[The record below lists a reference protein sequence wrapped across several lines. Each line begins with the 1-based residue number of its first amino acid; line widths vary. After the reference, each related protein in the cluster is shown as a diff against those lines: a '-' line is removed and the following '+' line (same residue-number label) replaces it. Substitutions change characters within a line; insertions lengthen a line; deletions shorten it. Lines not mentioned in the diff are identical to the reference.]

1 MVTSSQ
7 RNRAIQVPA
16 SWEGSVPEYMVLQA
30 LNRLGLRDGLEFTYQ
45 SPLLGGRMEKG
56 GSIVDFLFND
66 PPNLVINVQGEYWHY
81 AQGVTKTM
89 TDDMARA
96 TLAGQGITLIMID
109 ENDIY
114 KDVDFYVREALQF
127 RDHSKQVGR

>member
-1 MVTSSQ
+1 
-7 RNRAIQVPA
+7 
-16 SWEGSVPEYMVLQA
+16 
-30 LNRLGLRDGLEFTYQ
+30 
-45 SPLLGGRMEKG
+45 MEKG

-66 PPNLVINVQGEYWHY
+66 PPDLGINVQGEYWHY

-89 TDDMARA
+89 SDDMARA

-114 KDVDFYVREALQF
+114 KDVDFYVREALRY